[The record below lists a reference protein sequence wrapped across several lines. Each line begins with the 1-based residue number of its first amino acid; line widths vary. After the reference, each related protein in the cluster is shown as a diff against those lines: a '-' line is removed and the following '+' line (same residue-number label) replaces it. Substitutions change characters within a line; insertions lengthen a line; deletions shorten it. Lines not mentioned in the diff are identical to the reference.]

1 MGILDSQGPKSRCD
15 PGTSNWALIWFKSWE
30 GGDISHKLVTIFPS
44 SRYPPKIQRGG
55 ELITRKNTLVIC
67 YIFELTFIE
76 AWKMFLEKS
85 TKHPFSPLLT
95 SMTLM
100 ESKYWNS
107 EQKCTAQMKEE
118 KQVLI
123 FIDLCTRLDW
133 TGAFRQSV
141 NTWSKSELHPGRW
154 QEHLVMKHF
163 HTKHAGTK
171 ALSIT
176 SCYIS
181 LYHIKNTFIKK

>member
-118 KQVLI
+118 KQVLQLDI
-123 FIDLCTRLDW
+123 YRFVHQTRLNRCFQTVCQYMEQIW
-133 TGAFRQSV
+133 TTSREMARTFGHETFSHKACWHQGFV
-141 NTWSKSELHPGRW
+141 NHQL
-154 QEHLVMKHF
+154 
-163 HTKHAGTK
+163 
-171 ALSIT
+171 
-176 SCYIS
+176 
-181 LYHIKNTFIKK
+181 LYFIVPH